1 MKSLA
6 SKLFFAASI
15 VMMSLTISC
24 KDKPTET
31 EVDVDVVD
39 TTMIEEPVA
48 PTTPDTTTV
57 PADTTTT
64 PAP

>member
-15 VMMSLTISC
+15 AMMSLTISC
-24 KDKPTET
+24 KDKPNET
-31 EVDVDVVD
+31 DVDVNIV
-39 TTMIEEPVA
+39 
-48 PTTPDTTTV
+48 DTTTV
-57 PADTTTT
+57 EEPIAPTTTDTISVVPDTTTT

>member
-15 VMMSLTISC
+15 AMMSLTISC

-31 EVDVDVVD
+31 DVDAVD
-39 TTMIEEPVA
+39 TTVVEEPIA
-48 PTTPDTTTV
+48 PITPDTTTTV